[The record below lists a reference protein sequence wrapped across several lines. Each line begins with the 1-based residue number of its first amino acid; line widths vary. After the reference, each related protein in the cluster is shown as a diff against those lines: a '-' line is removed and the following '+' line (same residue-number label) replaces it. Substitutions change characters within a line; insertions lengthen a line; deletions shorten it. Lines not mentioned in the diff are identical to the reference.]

1 MKKVFGKAIDNAI
14 SLGVVIIVLFLIIP
28 IRTELL
34 DFLLI
39 INIGLS
45 IMILMITMNISETL
59 EFSIFPSLLLV
70 TTLFRLGLN
79 VSSTRA
85 ILYKG
90 YAGEVIQ
97 NFGNLITGGNIV
109 VGVVIFLIIVL
120 VQFIVITK
128 GAERVAEVAAR
139 FTLDAM
145 PGKQMAIDADLSS
158 GLIDEQTA
166 RLRRGKIQKEAD
178 FYGAMDG
185 ATKIVKGDAVMSL
198 IITLINFVG
207 GIIIG
212 MVMGGGDFSTVL
224 QKYSIVTI
232 GDGLVSQLPALM
244 ISTATGMIVTRSVS
258 EGSLN
263 KDVVAQFKAQPRAIL
278 TTGIIL
284 IFLALIPNTPHLAL
298 LMGGSVLIGGGYL
311 IERRMKSEAAAAA
324 VAEEQKPA
332 EETAPNES
340 DYYKDIN
347 NVYSLLTVEPIEMEF
362 GYSLIPLVDENR
374 GGKLINR
381 IVIFRR
387 QYAQDMGFVIPSIR
401 LHDASSLGTNQ
412 YVIRI
417 RGEEVARGEIL
428 VDYYLALEPSN
439 PLGEIDGIET
449 VEPAYGI
456 PSRWILPENK
466 EMAEIY
472 GYNVIDPLSV
482 MLTHLSETV
491 KRYAY
496 ELLNRAE
503 TMRLVE
509 NLKRTSPE
517 LVEEV
522 VPNVVSYATLEK
534 VLRSLL
540 KEGVPIRDLGIILE
554 TLADALGQNRD
565 IDAATEQ
572 VRGALART
580 ITRRFC
586 EDGQLRVVTLDA
598 EVERKIISSLTR
610 SEQGVYL
617 ALGSDLM
624 QQIITQV
631 ADYVRKFNELSQPPI
646 LLVSQVI
653 RGYFSRMI
661 TQFYPNVYVLSFNEV
676 TSSVQIQAI
685 GNITQEA
692 PVRKAVGT

>member
-59 EFSIFPSLLLV
+59 EFSVFPSLLLV

-198 IITLINFVG
+198 LITLINFLG
-207 GIIIG
+207 GVIIG

-298 LMGGSVLIGGGYL
+298 LMGGSVLIGGVYL

>member
-1 MKKVFGKAIDNAI
+1 MKRLLGKALDNAI

-85 ILYKG
+85 ILSRG

-198 IITLINFVG
+198 LITLINFVG
-207 GIIIG
+207 GVIIG

-298 LMGGSVLIGGGYL
+298 FAGGGAL
-311 IERRMKSEAAAAA
+311 IAGGWAIERRMKQEAAEAA

-332 EETAPNES
+332 EETAPGES

-374 GGKLINR
+374 GGKLISR

-456 PSRWILPENK
+456 PSRWILPEKK

-503 TMRLVE
+503 TMQLVE

-534 VLRSLL
+534 VLRNLL